1 MTQMIRRAWRGKN
14 VFVVLSKI
22 CQARSVAPIP
32 KKTIKYALYDTK
44 WLFTYY
50 AMRAFNDKAQYCLLF
65 FTRYFWL
72 QYHNH
77 KGD

>member
-50 AMRAFNDKAQYCLLF
+50 AMTKHNIAYSFSLDIFGFNIII
-65 FTRYFWL
+65 
-72 QYHNH
+72 H